1 MIKFFR
7 KIRQNLLSEGKTSK
21 YFKYAV
27 GEIILVVIGIL
38 IALSINNWNE
48 NRKIKIKEIKT
59 LKELRS
65 DLAQNLIDINGN
77 IASLK
82 NCKKSNEIIIHHI
95 ENNLPYHDSL
105 NFHFSRLYPYIAL
118 SVNQT
123 TYESL
128 KQTGFNLISN
138 DSLRISISDIYA
150 NQFSF
155 YQKLESSY
163 LEEHH
168 NNYIKPMFM
177 SEFITFKYLT
187 SLQPKNYAE
196 FVQNEEY
203 KQIMNFT
210 IDICGNFIRFQSGL
224 KLAVEELIKK
234 VDEEIDN

>member
-1 MIKFFR
+1 MK
-7 KIRQNLLSEGKTSK
+7 SEKT
-21 YFKYAV
+21 
-27 GEIILVVIGIL
+27 
-38 IALSINNWNE
+38 
-48 NRKIKIKEIKT
+48 KIKEIKT

-65 DLAQNLIDINGN
+65 DLTQNLIDINGN
-77 IASLK
+77 IVSLK
-82 NCKKSNEIIIHHI
+82 NCIESNEIIIHHI
-95 ENNLPYHDSL
+95 ENNLPYNDSL

-155 YQKLESSY
+155 YRNLESSY

-177 SEFITFKYLT
+177 SEFITFEYLT
-187 SLQPKNYAE
+187 SIQPKNFDE
-196 FVQNEEY
+196 FVQND
-203 KQIMNFT
+203 QIN
-210 IDICGNFIRFQSGL
+210 
-224 KLAVEELIKK
+224 V
-234 VDEEIDN
+234 